1 MGTGEWPLCPGL
13 YLLNV
18 LVINVCLLSKNL
30 QDLKQRKKLL
40 SSTTFN
46 IKRLV
51 SDNVFYVSLMVLSL
65 KFPRIN

>member
-1 MGTGEWPLCPGL
+1 MTFVSRTIFVERFGD
-13 YLLNV
+13 
-18 LVINVCLLSKNL
+18 NVCLLSKNL
-30 QDLKQRKKLL
+30 QDLKQRKKLI